1 MSERLTNIL
10 GYLTLIVI
18 MAAIWALF
26 GEDPSKQQGGRGEP
40 LFTGLEDTINTAS
53 IITLTQGDQT
63 IHIRKSDAGWSV
75 DDRQDYSANAGLIRG
90 LLRGLVIAKREE
102 PKTTNIKR
110 MAKLELDSAAWQ
122 LSIKSDPETELVS
135 VKLGKHR
142 TWQGDATLTYVL
154 KDGDTRAWE
163 VSGLIKTPKDIQGW
177 LAKDVLNIDSSRV
190 KSISLNDGTVFK
202 RSVDSDVFT
211 VPDLKVTETFDRDWS
226 ISGDVNSLAHMQ
238 LLDVTKMTNPMV
250 KASHKV
256 TLVTHDGL
264 SIVIS
269 TYQINAVAHA
279 KVTAESI
286 EGASEDVASE
296 AATIAKSVEGWMFKL
311 PENDAKILSNSRA
324 AYVDTKKTEEK

>member
-10 GYLTLIVI
+10 GYLTLIII

-53 IITLTQGDQT
+53 IITLTQGDQV
-63 IHIRKSDAGWSV
+63 IHIRKSDAGWTV
-75 DDRQDYSANAGLIRG
+75 DDRQDYSANANLIRG

-102 PKTTNIKR
+102 PKTTNIAR
-110 MAKLELDSAAWQ
+110 MGKLELDSAAWN

-163 VSGLIKTPKDIQGW
+163 VSGLIKTPKNIQGW
-177 LAKDVLNIDSSRV
+177 LVKDVLNIDTSRV
-190 KSISLNDGTVFK
+190 KSIRLNDGTLFE
-202 RSVDSDVFT
+202 RAVDSDIFT
-211 VPDLKVTETFDRDWS
+211 VPSLKPVEVFDRDWA
-226 ISGDVNSLAHMQ
+226 ISGDVKSLAHLQ
-238 LLDVTKMTNPMV
+238 LLDVTKMTNPLV

-264 SIVIS
+264 TIVIT
-269 TYQINAVAHA
+269 TYQINAIAHA
-279 KVTAESI
+279 KVTAESL
-286 EGASEDVASE
+286 EGASEDVAGE
-296 AATIAKSVEGWMFKL
+296 AVTITKAVEGWMFKL
-311 PENDAKILSNSRA
+311 AENDVKILSNSRA
-324 AYVDTKKTEEK
+324 AYVDTKKSEEK